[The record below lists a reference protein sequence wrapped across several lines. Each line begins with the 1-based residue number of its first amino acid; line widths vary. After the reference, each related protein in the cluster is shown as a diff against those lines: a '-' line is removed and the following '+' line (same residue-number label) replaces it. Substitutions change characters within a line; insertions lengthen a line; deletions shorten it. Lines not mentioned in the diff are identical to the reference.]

1 MYVSI
6 IISIIALVLSFF
18 TFIYNIKTS
27 QQEKRINI
35 LLKSQALL
43 VSYEK
48 SRDKSLEDYSNS
60 IYPYDL
66 FFDELTDNRY
76 CYDLFDVIYKPVKDP
91 WRKTF
96 FSFYRKLIEDA
107 WLCDII
113 FRRKHNRYLKVF
125 LENYGELLYVIYQYK
140 WNMDNYMK
148 KVKEDTSKEMEW
160 NFESVQKSIYQ
171 TNLKEQIKK
180 IEDSYQK
187 LKENDTINE
196 LKNKTRLIIP

>member
-6 IISIIALVLSFF
+6 IISIIALILSFF

-48 SRDKSLEDYSNS
+48 SRDNILEDYSNS
-60 IYPYDL
+60 IYPYEL
-66 FFDELTDNRY
+66 FFDELTDNEY

-113 FRRKHNRYLKVF
+113 FRRKHNRYLKFF

-140 WNMDNYMK
+140 WNMDNYEK

-196 LKNKTRLIIP
+196 LKNKTRLIMP